1 MISLSS
7 FSKSNAV
14 LYTCMFRIDFCC
26 CDCILINIIRSDL
39 HNVLFCRF
47 TAQSRYGFQFFP
59 RSPVPFNGAG
69 LLLPG
74 GSRAMIAAPSI
85 AMVPDPQYGS
95 QKDAPYI
102 PRKIQDLPMKL
113 HPAMVAKASDSSLGP
128 IHRQCKCQIISQ
140 RCFVRVLSI
149 TSHMHWFCSCNKRYL
164 NCVSFY
170 ANQEPNRCFLL

>member
-1 MISLSS
+1 VTCTMYCFVDFLRKAATVFNS
-7 FSKSNAV
+7 FQDH
-14 LYTCMFRIDFCC
+14 L
-26 CDCILINIIRSDL
+26 CIL
-39 HNVLFCRF
+39 
-47 TAQSRYGFQFFP
+47 
-59 RSPVPFNGAG
+59 NGAG